1 MTTLAPRGIR
11 TRLLATIALIV
22 ATALVLMTTAFNAV
36 LRHSLDGD
44 ATSLARARAA
54 AALSTVR
61 VQDGVV
67 HVAEA
72 PDDEAI
78 DAQIWIFDRH
88 GRVEAP
94 PSASARPRS
103 RRVLPGRR
111 PERARSTR
119 FDTRLYVTPIVTHGV
134 RNGTLVA
141 GVGLRAYRQTAR
153 TSLLGSIAFALLLFG
168 LVLVASRWLLRR
180 SLQPV
185 AEMTRAAADWSEHDP
200 DRRFAQGEPHDEL
213 TSLAATLDGLLERLG
228 LSLQREQRFSAEMS
242 HELRTPLAR
251 IKAEVELAL
260 ARERTPAE
268 HREALEAIGRS
279 AEQMTRTV
287 DALVAA
293 ARTASSP
300 MRGSADA
307 RESIAR
313 AIEATRRTSG
323 DEVIVPRLEAPRS
336 DIRIAADGDVVE
348 RIVAPLL
355 DNASKHA
362 SSDASVTVSRNGQSV
377 LITVSDDGP
386 GISPLELERIFQPG
400 VRGAAAG
407 HSEGAGLG
415 LALARRLARA
425 ASGEITAQAGP
436 AGGSSCA
443 CRPADA
449 NRRSLSCTGRTATD
463 VCDMYNL
470 GSDPKLYMSL
480 GDLNAYAC
488 PQPRCGQ
495 VLIRKSQT
503 H

>member
-1 MTTLAPRGIR
+1 MKTLAPRGIS

-44 ATSLARARAA
+44 ATNLARARAA

-61 VQDGVV
+61 VKDGVV
-67 HVAEA
+67 HVNES

-78 DAQIWIFDRH
+78 DAQIWVFDSHR
-88 GRVEAP
+88 RVEAP
-94 PSASARPRS
+94 TTASGDINRFASSLAGGPSRTVDA
-103 RRVLPGRR
+103 
-111 PERARSTR
+111 

-180 SLQPV
+180 SLHPV

-213 TSLAATLDGLLERLG
+213 TSLAATLDSLLERLG

-242 HELRTPLAR
+242 HELRTPLSR
-251 IKAEVELAL
+251 VKAEVELAL
-260 ARERTPAE
+260 ARERTPDE

-362 SSDASVTVSRNGQSV
+362 SSDASVTVSRNGHSV

-400 VRGAAAG
+400 VRGPAAG
-407 HSEGAGLG
+407 DSEGAGLG

-436 AGGSSCA
+436 GGRFIVRLPAG
-443 CRPADA
+443 
-449 NRRSLSCTGRTATD
+449 
-463 VCDMYNL
+463 
-470 GSDPKLYMSL
+470 
-480 GDLNAYAC
+480 
-488 PQPRCGQ
+488 
-495 VLIRKSQT
+495 
-503 H
+503 